1 MARRFSRY
9 ARYGMTIAWVIAGGW
24 LAGATAGELRHAW
37 YVVPT
42 PPEVIKDVTVRN
54 VRDDEGNKASFRIM
68 LFSDE
73 FRWRINSFDA
83 VEAEGG
89 KRPQFTEEMKAV
101 LNSASEIIAVGA
113 SSEEIPPGTSFPEGR
128 AKEEKR
134 AARRAEKIAVWIRE
148 ALNRPIPV
156 RKLNVG
162 HHAPTGSDD
171 TSDQR
176 RVVIILVLD
185 HDEGTNIDQSLRSA
199 MASQSVRAPIFEA
212 LLTKYSLGGE
222 TRFTWVP

>member
-1 MARRFSRY
+1 MARKFSTY

-37 YVVPT
+37 YIVPT

-89 KRPQFTEEMKAV
+89 KRPQFTEK
-101 LNSASEIIAVGA
+101 
-113 SSEEIPPGTSFPEGR
+113 
-128 AKEEKR
+128 
-134 AARRAEKIAVWIRE
+134 
-148 ALNRPIPV
+148 
-156 RKLNVG
+156 
-162 HHAPTGSDD
+162 
-171 TSDQR
+171 
-176 RVVIILVLD
+176 
-185 HDEGTNIDQSLRSA
+185 
-199 MASQSVRAPIFEA
+199 
-212 LLTKYSLGGE
+212 
-222 TRFTWVP
+222 